1 MGDCGGTRRDKEG
14 NGVKLLIWFY
24 FVIFINLFVGLST
37 YFLAKR
43 DRKKRIKEYQNWHD
57 KEIDRIRQEFDL

>member
-1 MGDCGGTRRDKEG
+1 M
-14 NGVKLLIWFY
+14 KLLIWFY

>member
-1 MGDCGGTRRDKEG
+1 MGDCGGTWRNKEG
-14 NGVKLLIWFY
+14 NGVNFLIWFY
-24 FVIFINLFVGLST
+24 FVIFINLFIGFGT

-43 DRKKRIKEYQNWHD
+43 DRQKLIKEYQNRHD